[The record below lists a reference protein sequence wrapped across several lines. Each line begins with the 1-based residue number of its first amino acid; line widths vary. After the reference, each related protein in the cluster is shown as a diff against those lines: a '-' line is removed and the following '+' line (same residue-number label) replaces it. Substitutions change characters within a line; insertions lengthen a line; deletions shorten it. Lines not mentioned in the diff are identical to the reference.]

1 MALKLGIILWTLH
14 LCSHCFRLFWMIFLK
29 NAMGRKFHHN
39 YSNYSQSEATNQRY
53 RCNPLWRAQLG
64 SGKVSSS
71 SSRTSRT
78 SSSSF
83 SSSSSSDKTR
93 QGKTTH
99 GRISGDTL
107 AIPRRYPK
115 MEKRTPSPPI
125 PLIISTQPHLQI
137 SKGENLLTVTQSN
150 SQWNWHIREIP
161 NLQERRWKISMF
173 QNMSSQNTTWMQHAP
188 TSRNLSPN

>member
-1 MALKLGIILWTLH
+1 MGRSAFRKSQKSVQNYANQHGTLCASNHLFGLMFGVFMALKLGIILWTLH
-14 LCSHCFRLFWMIFLK
+14 LCSHCFRLFWMILLK

-83 SSSSSSDKTR
+83 SSSSSDKTR
-93 QGKTTH
+93 QDNSRTH
-99 GRISGDTL
+99 FRRYSGDTRRYSGDTP
-107 AIPRRYPK
+107 AIP
-115 MEKRTPSPPI
+115 
-125 PLIISTQPHLQI
+125 
-137 SKGENLLTVTQSN
+137 
-150 SQWNWHIREIP
+150 
-161 NLQERRWKISMF
+161 
-173 QNMSSQNTTWMQHAP
+173 
-188 TSRNLSPN
+188 